1 MEARLEPSPAKVF
14 FFESNLPK
22 YYILCMYF
30 LLKYLANLSLIKN
43 VETKD
48 KIEKVI
54 RKGTENFQSIYFI
67 EQIIIKTI

>member
-1 MEARLEPSPAKVF
+1 MEARLEPY
-14 FFESNLPK
+14 ESNLPK